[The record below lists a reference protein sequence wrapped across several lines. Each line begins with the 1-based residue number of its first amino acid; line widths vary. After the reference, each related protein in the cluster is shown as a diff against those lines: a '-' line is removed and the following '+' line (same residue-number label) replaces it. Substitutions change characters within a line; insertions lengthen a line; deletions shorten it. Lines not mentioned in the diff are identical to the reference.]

1 MTIIMHILCTYDR
14 FTQASVSPTWKIYI
28 PTCVTPSLMRAGV
41 KKEVVFELD
50 ETDRDIL
57 RSLNENARKSF
68 RDIAKELEI
77 SLTTVSN
84 RVKMLEKAE
93 VIKGYIPVLDPSK
106 LGYDISAIIGVKVI
120 HGKIVETECDL
131 AKDPAV
137 YAVFDSTGDWDAIIM
152 ARFKS
157 RAELNDYVKRAL
169 DHPNVDK
176 TYTQVVLNITKD
188 EKRVPL

>member
-1 MTIIMHILCTYDR
+1 MTSNACDLQTNDS
-14 FTQASVSPTWKIYI
+14 FTPQPVRRSSMIYTTMSVTQ
-28 PTCVTPSLMRAGV
+28 TLMRTGV
-41 KKEVVFELD
+41 AKETVFELD

-68 RDIAKELEI
+68 RDIAKELGI

-84 RVKMLEKAE
+84 RVKMLEKAD
-93 VIKGYIPVLDPSK
+93 VIKGYIPVLDSSK

-120 HGKIVETECDL
+120 HGKIVETERDL

-152 ARFKS
+152 ARFKN

-188 EKRVPL
+188 EKRVPV

>member
-1 MTIIMHILCTYDR
+1 
-14 FTQASVSPTWKIYI
+14 
-28 PTCVTPSLMRAGV
+28 MRAGV

-84 RVKMLEKAE
+84 RIKMLEKAE

-106 LGYDISAIIGVKVI
+106 LGYDISAIIGVKVM
-120 HGKIVETECDL
+120 HGKIVETERDL

-152 ARFKS
+152 ARFKN

-188 EKRVPL
+188 EKRVPI

>member
-1 MTIIMHILCTYDR
+1 MGGLEGLIKWLISSQHNRITFYGWLSKTMPS
-14 FTQASVSPTWKIYI
+14 SVNLGNA
-28 PTCVTPSLMRAGV
+28 PSADG
-41 KKEVVFELD
+41 K
-50 ETDRDIL
+50 
-57 RSLNENARKSF
+57 ARQL
-68 RDIAKELEI
+68 I
-77 SLTTVSN
+77 
-84 RVKMLEKAE
+84 
-93 VIKGYIPVLDPSK
+93 
-106 LGYDISAIIGVKVI
+106 VKVI
-120 HGKIVETECDL
+120 HVKIVETECDL

>member
-1 MTIIMHILCTYDR
+1 
-14 FTQASVSPTWKIYI
+14 
-28 PTCVTPSLMRAGV
+28 MRAGV

-68 RDIAKELEI
+68 RDIAKELGI

-120 HGKIVETECDL
+120 HGKIVETERDL

-152 ARFKS
+152 ARFKN